1 MIEKKMGLTIN
12 VIMAGKMENILIMRG
27 EKTLR
32 LDELTEYERNILIDL
47 GEMLA
52 MSPAL
57 PKDNYRNEGEMN

>member
-32 LDELTEYERNILIDL
+32 LDELTEYVRNILIDL

>member
-32 LDELTEYERNILIDL
+32 LDELTEYERNVLIDL